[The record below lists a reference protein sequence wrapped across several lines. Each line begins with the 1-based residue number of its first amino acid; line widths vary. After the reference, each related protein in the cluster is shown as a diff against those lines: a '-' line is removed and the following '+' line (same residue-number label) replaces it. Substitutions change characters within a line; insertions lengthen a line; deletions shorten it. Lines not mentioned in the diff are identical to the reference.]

1 MGREVTGFR
10 LSERQLDLLDESS
23 VSRSEMIRFLVE
35 SGLGSRPDLVLV
47 ADVLHD
53 LAENSD
59 SFSRGQQELLFRTVS
74 VLRGVAQR
82 SEKQVSLEQAL
93 SEDGGLDLDAGNM

>member
-10 LSERQLDLLDESS
+10 LSESQLDLLDESS
-23 VSRSEMIRFLVE
+23 VSRSEMIRFLIE

-47 ADVLHD
+47 ADVLAD
-53 LAENSD
+53 LAES
-59 SFSRGQQELLFRTVS
+59 SECFSRGQRQLLFRTVS

-82 SEKQVSLEQAL
+82 SEKQTSLDGAL
-93 SEDGGLDLDAGNM
+93 SEDGGVGLDAGNV

>member
-23 VSRSEMIRFLVE
+23 VSRSEMIRFLIE

-47 ADVLHD
+47 ADVLAD
-53 LAENSD
+53 LAENSEC
-59 SFSRGQQELLFRTVS
+59 FSRGQQSQLFRTVS

-82 SEKQVSLEQAL
+82 SEKQQGLDGAL
-93 SEDGGLDLDAGNM
+93 SEDGGVGLDAGNV

>member
-47 ADVLHD
+47 ADVLSD

-74 VLRGVAQR
+74 VLRGVDQR
-82 SEKQVSLEQAL
+82 EGEQVSLEQAL
-93 SEDGGLDLDAGNM
+93 SEGGDVGLEEGKF

>member
-1 MGREVTGFR
+1 MV
-10 LSERQLDLLDESS
+10 
-23 VSRSEMIRFLVE
+23 RFLIE

-47 ADVLHD
+47 ADVLSD

-74 VLRGVAQR
+74 VLRGVARR
-82 SEKQVSLEQAL
+82 SEKQVCLEEAL
-93 SEDGGLDLDAGNM
+93 SEDGGVGFDAGNV

>member
-1 MGREVTGFR
+1 VGREVTGFR
-10 LSERQLDLLDESS
+10 LSQRQLDLLDESS
-23 VSRSEMIRFLVE
+23 VSRSEMVRFLVE

-47 ADVLHD
+47 ADVLSD

-82 SEKQVSLEQAL
+82 EGEQVSLEQAL
-93 SEDGGLDLDAGNM
+93 SEGGDVGLEEGKF